1 MAAFN
6 PSICELTSFPAC
18 LEFRTSIAWFCTVRA
33 ESVHAFRSSADLAPV
48 RTRSPRI
55 WPAPLDVPR
64 SLFVVPS
71 SFFTDASSFCA
82 LSLSSS
88 ALLFSV
94 KLMTAKINAPT
105 NSTPATM
112 KRISQMLPPPLL
124 GGAAPGAAAGGGADG
139 GPGGG
144 AGGGPGGGAGG
155 VVVLRGAP
163 SFLAFLPSS
172 AAGGLHMYRDVKMG

>member
-6 PSICELTSFPAC
+6 PSICELTSLPAC
-18 LEFRTSIAWFCTVRA
+18 FWFRTSIAWFWTVRA

-55 WPAPLDVPR
+55 APAP
-64 SLFVVPS
+64 FVVS
-71 SFFTDASSFCA
+71 SSSLVDVSCFFVDASSFCA

-88 ALLFSV
+88 ALLFPV
-94 KLMTAKINAPT
+94 KLMMAKISVPT

-112 KRISQMLPPPLL
+112 KRINQMLPPPPLL
-124 GGAAPGAAAGGGADG
+124 DGDADGAPAGGGADGGGAAGGGAGGGADG

-144 AGGGPGGGAGG
+144 AGG
-155 VVVLRGAP
+155 VVLIR
-163 SFLAFLPSS
+163 
-172 AAGGLHMYRDVKMG
+172 